1 MKRRPDR
8 VGRPELN
15 REDAPCRPSSSP
27 YDQKVVAGRRVLGD
41 LPYLTDSAVAQVEDE
56 NDLVI
61 ENSAVALSVNVM
73 QADRVLFATHYVV
86 NIDSHSAARAREKL
100 PEVGETGVSPL
111 LVASEATVTGHV
123 PDGIL
128 GKQLG

>member
-1 MKRRPDR
+1 MRRRPDR
-8 VGRPELN
+8 SGTPRAKPGGGAVSPVILSLRP
-15 REDAPCRPSSSP
+15 
-27 YDQKVVAGRRVLGD
+27 KVVAGRRVLGD

-61 ENSAVALSVNVM
+61 ENPAVALSMTVM

-86 NIDSHSAARAREKL
+86 KIDSHSAARAREQL
-100 PEVGETGVSPL
+100 PKVGETGVSPL

>member
-1 MKRRPDR
+1 MPLYANGAQLVRRTLEEIGKGNR
-8 VGRPELN
+8 VR
-15 REDAPCRPSSSP
+15 
-27 YDQKVVAGRRVLGD
+27 VVAIGE
-41 LPYLTDSAVAQVEDE
+41 LTAVQ
-56 NDLVI
+56 
-61 ENSAVALSVNVM
+61 LSVNVM